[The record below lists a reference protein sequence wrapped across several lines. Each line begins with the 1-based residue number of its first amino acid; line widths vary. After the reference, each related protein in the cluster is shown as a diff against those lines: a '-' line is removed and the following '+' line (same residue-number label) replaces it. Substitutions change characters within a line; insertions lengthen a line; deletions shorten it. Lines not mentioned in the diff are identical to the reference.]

1 MIDNGRARSR
11 WFTRFAY
18 LVLAY
23 TLLVVLWGAYV
34 RATGSGAGCGS
45 HWPLCNGEVIP
56 RAPEAATRIEFTHR
70 VTSGLSLLLVAALAV
85 WAFRAF
91 PRAGRVRKFALL
103 SGVFLVIEAVLGA
116 GLVLLEYVAHNAS
129 PGRAWYLSA
138 HLVNTQ
144 LLLAMLLLTAW
155 YSHRAHPPRPANRP
169 RLIAAALPAALLISV
184 TGAVAALGDTLILGA
199 AAAGAHPADAAA
211 AAGGLVRLR
220 LLHPFIA
227 ILAGAFL
234 IWAALGAA
242 ARERNAVARQARVLV
257 AALVLVQWGAG
268 LVNVILKAPVW
279 MQLLH
284 LLLANAL
291 WLALVILFVEAEES
305 RGERT

>member
-1 MIDNGRARSR
+1 MIDDGRARSR
-11 WFTRFAY
+11 WFTRYAY

-70 VTSGLSLLLVAALAV
+70 LTSGLSLLLVAALTV
-85 WAFRAF
+85 WALRAF
-91 PRAGRVRKFALL
+91 PQGNRVRKFAVL
-103 SGVFLVIEAVLGA
+103 SAAFLVIEALLGA
-116 GLVLLEYVAHNAS
+116 GLVLLEYVAYNAS

-144 LLLAMLLLTAW
+144 LLLAVLALTAW
-155 YSHRAHPPRPANRP
+155 HSHRKGSTRTAPRP

-199 AAAGAHPADAAA
+199 AAAGAHPADPAA
-211 AAGGLVRLR
+211 AAGDLVRLR

-227 ILAGAFL
+227 VLAGAFL

-242 ARERNAVARQARVLV
+242 ARERNAVARQARMWA

-268 LVNVILKAPVW
+268 IINVILKAPVW

-291 WLALVILFVEAEES
+291 WLALVILFVETEES

>member
-1 MIDNGRARSR
+1 MDEGARPAPP
-11 WFTRFAY
+11 WFARYAY
-18 LVLAY
+18 FVLVY
-23 TLLVVLWGAYV
+23 TLLVVLWGAFV

-45 HWPLCNGEVIP
+45 HWPLCNGEIIP

-91 PRAGRVRKFALL
+91 PRGSQVRKFAFL
-103 SGVFLVIEAVLGA
+103 SAVFLVIEALLGA
-116 GLVLLEYVAHNAS
+116 GLVLLEYVAYNTSA
-129 PGRAWYLSA
+129 GRAVYLSA

-144 LLLAMLLLTAW
+144 LLLAVLALTAW
-155 YSHRAHPPRPANRP
+155 YSHRPRPARAEGRSWP
-169 RLIAAALPAALLISV
+169 IITALPASLLISV

-199 AAAGAHPADAAA
+199 AAVGADRAEALAT
-211 AAGGLVRLR
+211 AGGLIRLR
-220 LLHPFIA
+220 LLHPFFA
-227 ILAGAFL
+227 VLAGAFL
-234 IWAALGAA
+234 MWAVLGTA
-242 ARERNAVARQARVLV
+242 ARERNAAARQARLLA

-279 MQLLH
+279 MQLIH

-291 WLALVILFVEAEES
+291 WLALVVLFVETEES
-305 RGERT
+305 REKRT

>member
-1 MIDNGRARSR
+1 MIDGGRARSR

-91 PRAGRVRKFALL
+91 PRSGRVRKFALL

-116 GLVLLEYVAHNAS
+116 GLVLLEYVAYNTS

-155 YSHRAHPPRPANRP
+155 YSHRPHPLRPAARP
-169 RLIAAALPAALLISV
+169 RLIVAALPAALLISV

>member
-1 MIDNGRARSR
+1 MIDGGRARSR

-45 HWPLCNGEVIP
+45 HWPLCNGEVLP

-144 LLLAMLLLTAW
+144 LLLAMLILTAW

-242 ARERNAVARQARVLV
+242 ARERNAVARQARLLV

-284 LLLANAL
+284 LLVANAL
-291 WLALVILFVEAEES
+291 WLALVILFVETEES

>member
-18 LVLAY
+18 LILAY

>member
-45 HWPLCNGEVIP
+45 HWPLCNGEVLP

-144 LLLAMLLLTAW
+144 LLLAMLILTAW

-242 ARERNAVARQARVLV
+242 ARERNAVARQARLLV

-284 LLLANAL
+284 LLVANAL

>member
-1 MIDNGRARSR
+1 MIDGGRARSR

-45 HWPLCNGEVIP
+45 HWPLCNGEVLP

-144 LLLAMLLLTAW
+144 LLLAMLILTAW

-242 ARERNAVARQARVLV
+242 ARERNAVARQARLLV

-284 LLLANAL
+284 LLVANAL

>member
-1 MIDNGRARSR
+1 MIDGGRARSR

-144 LLLAMLLLTAW
+144 LLLAMLILTAW

-242 ARERNAVARQARVLV
+242 ARERNAVARQARLLV

-291 WLALVILFVEAEES
+291 WLALVILFVETEES

>member
-45 HWPLCNGEVIP
+45 HWPLCNGEVLP

-144 LLLAMLLLTAW
+144 LLLAMLILTAW

-242 ARERNAVARQARVLV
+242 ARERNAVARQARLLV

-284 LLLANAL
+284 LLVANAL
-291 WLALVILFVEAEES
+291 WLALVILFVETEES